1 MTCAAECQNHPIY
14 KVVNIVPEV
23 HLDENMLAEFAMVQP
38 VD

>member
-1 MTCAAECQNHPIY
+1 
-14 KVVNIVPEV
+14 VVNIVPEV